1 MKRMKNL
8 SSLVYLSKGNLPSK
22 MAHTIQ
28 VAKMAQAFSENIED
42 FELVTSG
49 DISSAIQGMN
59 SDFQTWYGLHHKFKL
74 VRLPMHFKI
83 KYPFPYNYENE
94 IFYKLAILYACL
106 KSPSVVYTRTPTIAA
121 LLLKIGVPVL
131 WEWHEPIPEGTTS
144 FYQALL
150 NNKKL
155 LGIVTTLPQLAENYI
170 QHGFLRSK
178 ILVAPNAVDLKN
190 FLPYQ
195 DKQLARKKLSICQK
209 DKIVLYSGHLY
220 EYKGIPTILETA
232 RLLPEY
238 KFVLVGGWADD
249 IQRVQAAY
257 KKIGLSNIILVG
269 HVNQTKLASYLYAA
283 DVLILPTS
291 KYWNL
296 AGATCPL
303 KLFDYMVSRRPIV
316 ASALPTI
323 MTVARDR
330 QNALLAE
337 PDNPICFKEAILALF
352 ENPVLANAI
361 AECAFQ
367 EVQNFTWDNRAKR
380 VLQFVAERLQASD
393 EDVVTYRMGLM
404 KYIKQKVF
412 SRVDNYL
419 PSLQSS
425 QTR

>member
-1 MKRMKNL
+1 MKTLNNL
-8 SSLVYLSKGNLPSK
+8 IYLTKGNLPSK

-28 VAKMAQAFSENIED
+28 IAKMAQAFSQKLKN

-49 DISSAIQGMN
+49 DILSAIQGMS
-59 SDFQTWYGLHHKFKL
+59 SDFQAWYGLHHKFKL
-74 VRLPMHFKI
+74 IRLPIHLKI
-83 KYPFPYNYENE
+83 KYPFPHNYENQT
-94 IFYKLAILYACL
+94 FYKIAILYACL
-106 KSPSVVYTRTPTIAA
+106 KSPSVVYTRTPAIAD

-131 WEWHEPIPEGTTS
+131 WEWHEPIPETSSS
-144 FYQALL
+144 FYQAIL
-150 NNKKL
+150 NNKNL
-155 LGIVTTLPQLAENYI
+155 LGIVTTLPHLAENYI
-170 QHGFLRSK
+170 YNGLLRDR

-195 DKQLARKKLSICQK
+195 DKQLARRKLSICQE

-232 RLLPEY
+232 RLLPDY

-249 IQRVQAAY
+249 IQKVQEASR
-257 KKIGLSNIILVG
+257 KIGLSNITLVG
-269 HVNQTKLASYLYAA
+269 HVNQTELASYLYAA

-291 KYWNL
+291 KYWDL

-323 MTVARDR
+323 MTVARDK

-337 PDNPICFKEAILALF
+337 PDDPDSFKKAILKLF
-352 ENPVLANAI
+352 ENPVLANTI

-367 EVQNFTWDNRAKR
+367 EVQNFTWDNRAEQ
-380 VLQFVAERLQASD
+380 VLQFTTERLQEVD
-393 EDVVTYRMGLM
+393 EDVVSYRTGLM
-404 KYIKQKVF
+404 KYVKQEVF
-412 SRVDNYL
+412 SRLGNYL

-425 QTR
+425 QVR